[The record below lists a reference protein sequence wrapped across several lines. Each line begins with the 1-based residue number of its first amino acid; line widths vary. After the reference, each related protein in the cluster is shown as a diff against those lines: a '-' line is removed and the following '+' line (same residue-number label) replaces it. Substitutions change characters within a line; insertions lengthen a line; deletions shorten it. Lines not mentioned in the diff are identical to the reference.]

1 MIAMM
6 TLFCLHMSRQSVYAA
21 ENDPIPATIYDVMET
36 DNKGQDHDMEQYK
49 GKVLLIINVASRCP
63 YTKEHY
69 SLFRRLFKYRSKGF
83 EMILAPSDQFMQ
95 EPKDDKEIAIFAKKQ
110 LFSGVI
116 LTKADVNGKNTRPLY
131 RYLKQASG
139 KKLIEWY
146 VS

>member
-1 MIAMM
+1 MAAMM
-6 TLFCLHMSRQSVYAA
+6 ALFCMHLTLYGVHAA
-21 ENDPIPATIYDVMET
+21 ASDPIPESIYDIMEM

-49 GKVLLIINVASRCP
+49 GKVLLIINVASQCP

-116 LTKADVNGKNTRPLY
+116 LTKADVNGKNARPLY
-131 RYLKQASG
+131 RYLKQATG
-139 KKLIEWY
+139 KKLIEW
-146 VS
+146 